1 MGVTLAGPDAPV
13 VCTSLTARALGPQ
26 VGLELPDTPTRD
38 KSLVGVVYV
47 TCQRVLWVREGVAG
61 TGLDAGDT
69 ASVPLAAVVQ
79 IDPHKWSLFASKTP
93 RVRLLVNLD
102 DAATPTTSPLH
113 AVRSAAVTFAFRR
126 VPAKVTPLLTS
137 ASSREI
143 LTSPRPLA
151 PTTHNECPLLL
162 AEAPLR
168 TPRSSRSRSQ
178 RCDNAP
184 TPSLTCLPPVWPWP
198 WQRAP
203 CRLLQTGLATAALSS
218 THRTLW
224 YVVSADSLPN
234 CAVFPSIAIR
244 KSIPA
249 LH

>member
-1 MGVTLAGPDAPV
+1 
-13 VCTSLTARALGPQ
+13 
-26 VGLELPDTPTRD
+26 
-38 KSLVGVVYV
+38 VGVVYV

-151 PTTHNECPLLL
+151 PTTHNECPLLFATGSQRRRCGRHAVRGVARSAATTHPPRASPACHRRGRGHGSEL
-162 AEAPLR
+162 PAACCRLGLRPLHSR
-168 TPRSSRSRSQ
+168 QRIGRSGTSCPLIRSR
-178 RCDNAP
+178 
-184 TPSLTCLPPVWPWP
+184 T
-198 WQRAP
+198 AP
-203 CRLLQTGLATAALSS
+203 CSRA
-218 THRTLW
+218 
-224 YVVSADSLPN
+224 
-234 CAVFPSIAIR
+234 
-244 KSIPA
+244 
-249 LH
+249 